1 MSKLQIRGEFKG
13 ERKFLLL
20 WGAGLEKVRGREM
33 GTPGIPCPLSLT
45 EGTNTFSFPFEDFG
59 VGWQELALGHQ
70 KGVMCVCVCVYLG

>member
-1 MSKLQIRGEFKG
+1 
-13 ERKFLLL
+13 
-20 WGAGLEKVRGREM
+20 M

-70 KGVMCVCVCVYLG
+70 KGVMCVCVCVCTWASSK